1 MIVLTLVLL
10 VHLQLIVSH
19 ACQDLGSMKQL
30 AKSSVLLDIIDLRK
44 ISARD
49 VMKNVS
55 VVQVGLTYVILVL
68 KGIIRLVMSV
78 WIVVLM
84 ELSLLKTE
92 FAFPV
97 IVFASNVLQG
107 LIVSIASI
115 KPSFIM
121 GIVLRNVPQDIMD
134 LMVNVLLAQSLV
146 SIVYLAQYIHVLHA
160 WQATICWIRD
170 A

>member
-19 ACQDLGSMKQL
+19 ACQDLDSMKQL

-78 WIVVLM
+78 
-84 ELSLLKTE
+84 
-92 FAFPV
+92 
-97 IVFASNVLQG
+97 
-107 LIVSIASI
+107 
-115 KPSFIM
+115 
-121 GIVLRNVPQDIMD
+121 
-134 LMVNVLLAQSLV
+134 
-146 SIVYLAQYIHVLHA
+146 
-160 WQATICWIRD
+160 
-170 A
+170 